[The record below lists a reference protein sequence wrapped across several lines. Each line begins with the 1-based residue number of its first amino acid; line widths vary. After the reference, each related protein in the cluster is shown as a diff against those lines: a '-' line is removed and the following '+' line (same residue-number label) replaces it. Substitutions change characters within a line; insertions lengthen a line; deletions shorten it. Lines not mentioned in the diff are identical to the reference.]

1 MLLAIAQHT
10 DDVGG
15 KGESQVSMEDEEG
28 KEFSTAKAKD
38 ELVGERAKPSGIW
51 NPGDHN
57 PSHFPFLKLPLRQ
70 YQKKKKQSEDRT
82 KVISEGEESETI
94 PKHHSFAQFHL
105 PVV

>member
-15 KGESQVSMEDEEG
+15 KGESQVSMEGEG
-28 KEFSTAKAKD
+28 KEFSTKAKD
-38 ELVGERAKPSGIW
+38 ELVGERAKLSGIGIW

-70 YQKKKKQSEDRT
+70 YQKKKNKAKTEPR
-82 KVISEGEESETI
+82 
-94 PKHHSFAQFHL
+94 
-105 PVV
+105 